1 MEDRLVREVMTRGVI
16 TVPLGSSLTDVL
28 KVMCKEHVHALV
40 VVDEQGKAGGVIT
53 KVDVLH
59 HFAKDLSAKDL
70 SAIPVDEVMTPR
82 LITVSPEARL
92 TEAVSLMLVRRVHQ
106 LVITGDD
113 PAERRRPVGMLSV
126 SDVVRALCDITT

>member
-16 TVPLGSSLTDVL
+16 TVPLGCSRTDVL
-28 KVMCKEHVHALV
+28 KVMCKKHVHALV

-59 HFAKDLSAKDL
+59 HFAKDL

>member
-40 VVDEQGKAGGVIT
+40 VVDKQGEAGGVIT

-59 HFAKDLSAKDL
+59 HFAKDLSAI
-70 SAIPVDEVMTPR
+70 SVDEVMTPR
-82 LITVSPEARL
+82 LITISPEARL
-92 TEAVSLMLVRRVHQ
+92 KEAVSLMLVRRVHQ